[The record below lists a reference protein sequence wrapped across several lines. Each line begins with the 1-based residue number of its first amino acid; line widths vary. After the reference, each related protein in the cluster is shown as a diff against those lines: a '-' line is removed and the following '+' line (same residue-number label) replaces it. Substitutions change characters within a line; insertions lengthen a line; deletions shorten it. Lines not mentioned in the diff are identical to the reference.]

1 MPRNAKP
8 RKPYRPRAIIKPL
21 GIKNTVQLEMPGHV
35 GLLALGQ
42 GWLDITH
49 MRDLGSHA
57 CLVERVADATGQPE
71 IASKARQVIAIFSR
85 CEDRFERTGRPGTTG
100 DELKLLRDIVSETL
114 PWLTRQ
120 SNAVIHRE
128 SLALLRAFDKAVAAA

>member
-1 MPRNAKP
+1 MPANKRPK
-8 RKPYRPRAIIKPL
+8 KPYRPRPIIKPL
-21 GIKNTVQLEMPGHV
+21 GIKNTVKLEMPGHV

-49 MRDLGSHA
+49 LRDIGSHV

-71 IASKARQVIAIFSR
+71 VASKARQAIAIFTR

-100 DELKLLRDIVSETL
+100 GEMQTLRDIVSETL
-114 PWLTRQ
+114 PWLTKQ
-120 SNAVIHRE
+120 SNAVIARE
-128 SLALLRAFDKAVAAA
+128 SEALLRAFDRARAAA

>member
-8 RKPYRPRAIIKPL
+8 RKPYRPKPVIKPL
-21 GIKNTVQLEMPGHV
+21 GIKNTLKLEMPGHI
-35 GLLALGQ
+35 GLLALGR

-49 MRDLGSHA
+49 LRDIGSHV
-57 CLVERVADATGQPE
+57 CLVERVAEATRQPE
-71 IASKARQVIAIFSR
+71 VASLARKAIAIFVR

-100 DELKLLRDIVSETL
+100 DEMIALRDIVSETL
-114 PWLTRQ
+114 PWMTRQ

-128 SLALLRAFDKAVAAA
+128 SMALLRDYDKAVAAA

>member
-1 MPRNAKP
+1 MPRNSKP
-8 RKPYRPRAIIKPL
+8 KKPYRPRPVIKPL
-21 GIKNTVQLEMPGHV
+21 GIKNTLKLEMPGHV

-49 MRDLGSHA
+49 LRDIGSHV

-71 IASKARQVIAIFSR
+71 VATLARQAIAIFTR

-100 DELKLLRDIVSETL
+100 DELNTLRDIVSETL
-114 PWLTRQ
+114 PWLTQ
-120 SNAVIHRE
+120 QPNAVIHRE
-128 SLALLRAFDKAVAAA
+128 SLALLRAFDRAVAAA

>member
-1 MPRNAKP
+1 MAANKKP
-8 RKPYRPRAIIKPL
+8 RKAYRPRPVIKPL
-21 GIKNTVQLEMPGHV
+21 GIKNTVKLEMPGHV

-49 MRDLGSHA
+49 LRDIGSHV
-57 CLVERVADATGQPE
+57 CLVERVADATGQPD
-71 IASKARQVIAIFSR
+71 IANKARKAIAIFVR

-100 DELKLLRDIVSETL
+100 DELKQLREIVTETL

-120 SNAVIHRE
+120 SNFVIARE
-128 SLALLRAFDKAVAAA
+128 SQALLRAFDKAVAA